1 MTQGRRVERAVSY
14 IERAVRWFVEMQATT
29 LLLALVMW
37 AVIEVL
43 LPAILDVIDE
53 VKEDA
58 E

>member
-1 MTQGRRVERAVSY
+1 
-14 IERAVRWFVEMQATT
+14 MQATT

>member
-1 MTQGRRVERAVSY
+1 MSY
-14 IERAVRWFVEMQATT
+14 IERAVRWFMEMQATT

-37 AVIEVL
+37 AAIEVL
-43 LPAILDVIDE
+43 LPAILDAIDE